1 MPVGHI
7 PHRQST
13 REARRPKNGDGRN
26 LQERH
31 ELHTQG
37 VSMDPSRT
45 PGQAT
50 NRRWSSGPNRTDASL
65 ARLTDLL
72 AEVEAQEAAEAALR
86 SPTPDERCAL
96 MATLEEL
103 RQRTGR
109 VRRCKAN
116 GTGDVSQA
124 DGSFASTP
132 LGAVLLRVALD
143 IEEHER
149 RSAADT
155 TDARSGRTTEKV
167 RRLTGSRK

>member
-1 MPVGHI
+1 MNMPVGHN
-7 PHRQST
+7 PRRQST

-103 RQRTGR
+103 RHGLGECGDARPTGR
-109 VRRCKAN
+109 V
-116 GTGDVSQA
+116 T
-124 DGSFASTP
+124 
-132 LGAVLLRVALD
+132 
-143 IEEHER
+143 
-149 RSAADT
+149 
-155 TDARSGRTTEKV
+155 
-167 RRLTGSRK
+167 